1 MEVMH
6 QNRNLLRNIK
16 KNFNFVNNNH
26 QLNKIIMGRGD
37 KKTAK
42 GKRTI
47 GSYGNTRKRKVNKVA
62 AIIEKVEKV
71 EKVEKPT
78 TKKSTKKET
87 AK

>member
-1 MEVMH
+1 
-6 QNRNLLRNIK
+6 
-16 KNFNFVNNNH
+16 
-26 QLNKIIMGRGD
+26 MGRGD

-71 EKVEKPT
+71 KKPT